1 MKVIYS
7 DKYDVNIGTH
17 VFSMEKYRLVKE
29 RLVNTQFVKE
39 QDFIYPQEAQTQDIA
54 LVHTKAYIDDMTH
67 LRWTQRTVRSEL
79 PLSSEIVSAYFIHA
93 QGTILA
99 CNEAIKTGIGLH
111 LGGGFHH
118 AFADHGEGFCY
129 VNDVAVGIKK
139 MQAMKFIERA
149 AVIDC
154 DLHQGNGT
162 AKIFQGYNSV
172 FTFSI
177 HQEHLYPI
185 KEESS
190 LDIGLEDGTGDVE
203 YLKKL
208 QDAVETIF
216 SSHKPQLIV
225 YVAGADPF
233 QMDQLGALRLTKE
246 GLKKRDEIVIK
257 RSREQKIPIAVT
269 LAGGYAFDVNDTVDI
284 HFNTSKVC
292 LEMTKIYDN

>member
-7 DKYDVNIGTH
+7 DKYEVNIGAH

-29 RLVNTQFVKE
+29 RLVNSQLVKE
-39 QDFIYPQEAQTQDIA
+39 QDFIYPQEAKLEDIA
-54 LVHTKAYIDDMTH
+54 LAHTKAYIDDMIH

-79 PLSSEIVSAYFIHA
+79 PLSSEIISAYFIHA

-99 CNEAIKTGIGLH
+99 CNEAIKTGVGLH

-129 VNDVAVGIKK
+129 INDIAVGIKK
-139 MQAMKFIERA
+139 MKSLKLVDHV

-162 AKIFQGYNSV
+162 AKIFQGDSSV

-177 HQEHLYPI
+177 HQELLYPI

-203 YLKKL
+203 YLRKL
-208 QDAVETIF
+208 DNAVDMIF
-216 SSHKPQLIV
+216 ANHKPQLIV

-246 GLKKRDEIVIK
+246 GLKKRDEFVIK
-257 RSREQKIPIAVT
+257 KSRQQKIPIAVT

-292 LEMTKIYDN
+292 LEMSEIYDN

>member
-162 AKIFQGYNSV
+162 AKIFQGDNSV

>member
-1 MKVIYS
+1 
-7 DKYDVNIGTH
+7 
-17 VFSMEKYRLVKE
+17 MEKYRLVKE
-29 RLVNTQFVKE
+29 RLVNAQLVYQ
-39 QDFIYPQEAQTQDIA
+39 QDLIYPQEANVEDIA
-54 LVHTKAYIDDMTH
+54 LVHTKAYIDDIRH

-93 QGTILA
+93 QGTILS

-129 VNDVAVGIKK
+129 INDIAVGIKK
-139 MQAMKFIERA
+139 MQALKLIERA

-162 AKIFQGYNSV
+162 AKIFQNNPSV

-208 QDAVETIF
+208 QDAVETILTN
-216 SSHKPQLIV
+216 HTPQLIV

-257 RSREQKIPIAVT
+257 RSRQQKIPVAVT

-292 LEMTKIYDN
+292 LETSKI

>member
-1 MKVIYS
+1 MKFVYS
-7 DKYDVNIGTH
+7 DKYEVSFGAH
-17 VFSMEKYRLVKE
+17 VFLTEKYRLIKE
-29 RLVNTQFVKE
+29 RLINGKLAKE
-39 QDFIYPQEAQTQDIA
+39 DDFLYPEIAKTEDVA
-54 LVHTKAYIDDMTH
+54 LVHTKAYINDMQQLH
-67 LRWTQRTVRSEL
+67 WTSRTVRSEL
-79 PLSSEIVSAYFIHA
+79 PLTSEIITSYFIHV

-99 CNEAIKTGIGLH
+99 CQEAINKRIGFH

-129 VNDVAVGIKK
+129 INDVAVGIRK
-139 MQAMKFIERA
+139 MQQQKLIKRA

-162 AKIFQGYNSV
+162 AKIFGNDKTV

-190 LDIGLEDGTGDVE
+190 LDIGLDDDTTDNE
-203 YLKKL
+203 YLEKL
-208 QDAVETIF
+208 EDAVTKIL
-216 SSHKPQLIV
+216 SNYKPELVV

-233 QMDQLGALRLTKE
+233 QLDQLGALRLTKE

-257 RSREQKIPIAVT
+257 GCWDKNIPVAVT
-269 LAGGYAFDVNDTVDI
+269 LAGGYAYDIKDTVDI
-284 HFNTSKVC
+284 HFNTCKVALKTSKP
-292 LEMTKIYDN
+292 

>member
-7 DKYDVNIGTH
+7 DKYEVNVGAH

-29 RLVNTQFVKE
+29 RLVNSQLVKE
-39 QDFIYPQEAQTQDIA
+39 QDFIYPQEVKAEDIA
-54 LVHTKAYIDDMTH
+54 LVHTKAYIDDMIH

-99 CNEAIKTGIGLH
+99 CNEAIKNGIGLH

-139 MQAMKFIERA
+139 MQTMKFIERA

-162 AKIFQGYNSV
+162 AKIFQGDNSV

-208 QDAVETIF
+208 EEAVDTILTN
-216 SSHKPQLIV
+216 HKPQLIV
-225 YVAGADPF
+225 YIAGADPF
-233 QMDQLGALRLTKE
+233 QMDQLGALHLTKE

-257 RSREQKIPIAVT
+257 RSRQQKIPIAVT

-284 HFNTSKVC
+284 HFNTSKVS

>member
-7 DKYDVNIGTH
+7 DKYEVNIGAH

-29 RLVNTQFVKE
+29 RLVNAQLVSE
-39 QDFIYPQEAQTQDIA
+39 QNFIYPQEAKAEDIA
-54 LVHTKAYIDDMTH
+54 LVHSKAYIDDMTH

-79 PLSSEIVSAYFIHA
+79 PLSSEIVSAFFIHA

-129 VNDVAVGIKK
+129 INDVAIGIKK
-139 MQAMKFIERA
+139 MQAMKYIERA

-162 AKIFQGYNSV
+162 AKIFQDDNSV

-190 LDIGLEDGTGDVE
+190 LDIGLEDGTSDVE

-208 QDAVETIF
+208 QDAVETILTN
-216 SSHKPQLIV
+216 HKPQLIV

-233 QMDQLGALRLTKE
+233 QMDQLGALRMTKE

-257 RSREQKIPIAVT
+257 RSRQQKIPVAVT

-284 HFNTSKVC
+284 HFSTSKVC
-292 LEMTKIYDN
+292 LEMSKIYDN